1 MFRSLFQ
8 PQNFFFQV
16 RKMAKEQ
23 EDYVKKQEA
32 RKARGRQNRQTD
44 DVRGFMFTDFDNG
57 THEKVFANFFAV
69 SDALA

>member
-1 MFRSLFQ
+1 
-8 PQNFFFQV
+8 
-16 RKMAKEQ
+16 MAKEQ